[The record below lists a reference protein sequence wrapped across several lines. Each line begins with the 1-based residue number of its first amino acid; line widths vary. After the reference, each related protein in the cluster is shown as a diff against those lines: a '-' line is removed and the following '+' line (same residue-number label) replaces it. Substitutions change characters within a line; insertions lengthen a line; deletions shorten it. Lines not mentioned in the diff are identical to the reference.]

1 MDDLVALLHGDP
13 PDGFAVVSFR
23 PNVWFDAPVALLDE
37 LYVRPDLRGRRI
49 GHALIEAVE
58 ALAAER
64 GGRIVEVNVDGED
77 TDARRFYAAHGYTY
91 IEPGATRAELL
102 LRQGVVRDPEVD
114 RGPTPRARRRAGATV
129 RSMGLSSRQTGGL
142 TRVFVLAE
150 QEAARN
156 GDTRL
161 GTAHLLLALARDERD
176 HGGGLLDGLDLDR
189 ARAWLAATGVG
200 YRDPGH
206 RPWRPGAVF
215 ALATALR
222 LADEAAEPTV
232 GVRHL
237 LLGVLAD
244 DGRGRRR
251 GSCARSGLDVG
262 PLVAGAR
269 SDLGQPGTAAIAA
282 RTWAASR

>member
-1 MDDLVALLHGDP
+1 MD
-13 PDGFAVVSFR
+13 
-23 PNVWFDAPVALLDE
+23 
-37 LYVRPDLRGRRI
+37 
-49 GHALIEAVE
+49 
-58 ALAAER
+58 
-64 GGRIVEVNVDGED
+64 
-77 TDARRFYAAHGYTY
+77 
-91 IEPGATRAELL
+91 
-102 LRQGVVRDPEVD
+102 
-114 RGPTPRARRRAGATV
+114 
-129 RSMGLSSRQTGGL
+129 LSSRQTARA
-142 TRVFVLAE
+142 TRVFVRAE
-150 QEAARN
+150 QEAARS

-189 ARAWLAATGVG
+189 ARAWLAACGVG

-232 GVRHL
+232 DVRHL

-244 DGRGRRR
+244 DAEDAPRLLR
-251 GSCARSGLDVG
+251 ALGLDVE

-269 SDLGQPGTAAIAA
+269 SDLAQPGTAAIAA